1 MASIVF
7 FVVWP
12 SGHSTLMKMP
22 DPARSRIVDVKR
34 KLRGVLKSHPQSWRQ
49 HLFFETSLLRDD
61 HTLADCGITNGC
73 TLNIII
79 DVEDEE
85 KEGMPDLESSS
96 SELGDEEVHS
106 DNSSLTR
113 GTLGLSDRVVA
124 YPDDDDREARE
135 AWNTTKHDEA

>member
-1 MASIVF
+1 MTSIVF
-7 FVVWP
+7 FVVQP
-12 SGHSTLMKMP
+12 SGQNTLIEMP
-22 DPARSRIVDVKR
+22 DSSRIVDVKR
-34 KLRGVLKSHPQSWRQ
+34 KLRDVLESRAQCWRQ
-49 HLFFETSLLRDD
+49 HLILGTSDLGDD
-61 HTLADCGITNGC
+61 HTLEECGITNGC

-85 KEGMPDLESSS
+85 REGMPDLETPSSQLS
-96 SELGDEEVHS
+96 DEEVHS

>member
-1 MASIVF
+1 MTSIVF
-7 FVVWP
+7 FVVQP
-12 SGHSTLMKMP
+12 SGHSTLIEMP
-22 DPARSRIVDVKR
+22 DPTKSRIVDVKR
-34 KLRGVLKSHPQSWRQ
+34 KLRGVLESYPQCWRQ
-49 HLFFETSLLRDD
+49 RLIFETSLLRDD

-85 KEGMPDLESSS
+85 REGMPDLESSS

>member
-1 MASIVF
+1 MLESY
-7 FVVWP
+7 
-12 SGHSTLMKMP
+12 
-22 DPARSRIVDVKR
+22 
-34 KLRGVLKSHPQSWRQ
+34 PQCWRQ
-49 HLFFETSLLRDD
+49 HLIFETSLLRDD
-61 HTLADCGITNGC
+61 HTLEDCRITNGC

-79 DVEDEE
+79 DDEDEE

-106 DNSSLTR
+106 DNSSLTH

-135 AWNTTKHDEA
+135 AWNTAKHDEA

>member
-1 MASIVF
+1 
-7 FVVWP
+7 
-12 SGHSTLMKMP
+12 MKMP

-34 KLRGVLKSHPQSWRQ
+34 KLRGVLESYPQCWRQ
-49 HLFFETSLLRDD
+49 HLIFETSLLRDD
-61 HTLADCGITNGC
+61 HTLAECRITNGC

-85 KEGMPDLESSS
+85 REGMPDLESSS

>member
-1 MASIVF
+1 
-7 FVVWP
+7 
-12 SGHSTLMKMP
+12 MKIP
-22 DPARSRIVDVKR
+22 DPAKSRIVDVKR
-34 KLRGVLKSHPQSWRQ
+34 KLRGVLESYPQCWRQ
-49 HLFFETSLLRDD
+49 HLIFETSLLRDD

>member
-12 SGHSTLMKMP
+12 SGHSTLIEMP
-22 DPARSRIVDVKR
+22 DSSRIVDVKR
-34 KLRGVLKSHPQSWRQ
+34 KLRDVLESYPQCWRQ
-49 HLFFETSLLRDD
+49 HLIFETSLLGDD
-61 HTLADCGITNGC
+61 HTLAECRITNGC

-106 DNSSLTR
+106 DNSSLTH

>member
-1 MASIVF
+1 MDA
-7 FVVWP
+7 
-12 SGHSTLMKMP
+12 
-22 DPARSRIVDVKR
+22 KR
-34 KLRGVLKSHPQSWRQ
+34 KLRGVLESYPQCWRQ
-49 HLFFETSLLRDD
+49 HLIFETSLLRDD
-61 HTLADCGITNGC
+61 HTLADCRITNGC

-85 KEGMPDLESSS
+85 REGMPDLESSS

>member
-1 MASIVF
+1 
-7 FVVWP
+7 
-12 SGHSTLMKMP
+12 
-22 DPARSRIVDVKR
+22 
-34 KLRGVLKSHPQSWRQ
+34 
-49 HLFFETSLLRDD
+49 
-61 HTLADCGITNGC
+61 
-73 TLNIII
+73 
-79 DVEDEE
+79 
-85 KEGMPDLESSS
+85 MPDLESSS